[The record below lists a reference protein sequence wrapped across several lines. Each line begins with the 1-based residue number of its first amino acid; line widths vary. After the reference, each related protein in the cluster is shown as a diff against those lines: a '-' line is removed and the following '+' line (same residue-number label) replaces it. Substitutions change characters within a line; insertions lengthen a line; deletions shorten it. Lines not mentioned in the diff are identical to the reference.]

1 MSKRNEGLSDIE
13 NEILF
18 GEWNEK
24 YRMTDKYSTH
34 PNRNNRG
41 GAYQLG
47 ARYGSVTSFKRNLPL
62 LIKNSG
68 IDCKRIKKDNKPWE
82 IELNRECCS
91 F

>member
-1 MSKRNEGLSDIE
+1 MKCKNYLLSLLE
-13 NEILF
+13 NIPLWYE
-18 GEWNEK
+18 
-24 YRMTDKYSTH
+24 DVHTH

-62 LIKNSG
+62 LMKRGG

-82 IELNRECCS
+82 IELNRECCG